1 MISSATGSQAHLLP
15 LRPLT
20 APATAHDKVGEASG
34 RRRTAPAN
42 SVRGLGPGV
51 PRSLL
56 DLSTLAGLGR
66 QAASEG
72 DAAAAPSSTAAPGP
86 ELKPEQ
92 DREVDELERADAEIR
107 RHEAAHTSAGG
118 RYAGAPS
125 FEYQVGPDGKRYAV
139 AGEVPI
145 DVSPVA
151 GDPRATIAKMQVV
164 KRAAN
169 APASPSAQDR
179 AVAAT
184 AAKVEAQARAEL
196 QSERAEATAGEGGAA
211 TPGAEAATPHQGSR
225 QPGAAE
231 PHSARPVSGA
241 KDDSAPPAN
250 RLSEVVAGRYAE
262 TASIVGEVRAP
273 VGVADVS
280 SAVATPRFERFA

>member
-20 APATAHDKVGEASG
+20 VPASAHDKVGEASG

-66 QAASEG
+66 QDAPQG
-72 DAAAAPSSTAAPGP
+72 DAAAPRSPTAAPGP
-86 ELKPEQ
+86 ELSEEQ
-92 DREVDELERADAEIR
+92 DREVAELERADAEIR
-107 RHEAAHTSAGG
+107 RHEAAHASAGG

-125 FEYQVGPDGKRYAV
+125 FAYQVGPDGKRYAV

-164 KRAAN
+164 KRAAS

-196 QSERAEATAGEGGAA
+196 QAERAEAAAGEGGAA
-211 TPGAEAATPHQGSR
+211 TPGAE
-225 QPGAAE
+225 
-231 PHSARPVSGA
+231 
-241 KDDSAPPAN
+241 DDSATPAN
-250 RLSEVVAGRYAE
+250 RFSEIVTARYAE
-262 TASIVGEVRAP
+262 TATIVGAAGAP
-273 VGVADVS
+273 VSVAQVS
-280 SAVATPRFERFA
+280 SAVATARFERFA

>member
-1 MISSATGSQAHLLP
+1 MISSATGSQAHPLP

-20 APATAHDKVGEASG
+20 APASAPDKVGEASG
-34 RRRTAPAN
+34 RRRTAPADT
-42 SVRGLGPGV
+42 VRGLGPGV

-56 DLSTLAGLGR
+56 DLSTLTGLGR
-66 QAASEG
+66 QDAGEG
-72 DAAAAPSSTAAPGP
+72 EAAAAPRASTAAPGP
-86 ELKPEQ
+86 ELSEEQ
-92 DREVDELERADAEIR
+92 DREVAELERADAEIR
-107 RHEAAHTSAGG
+107 RHEAAHASAGG

-125 FEYQVGPDGKRYAV
+125 FAYQVGPDGRRYAV

-164 KRAAN
+164 KRAAS

-184 AAKVEAQARAEL
+184 AAKVEAEARAEL
-196 QSERAEATAGEGGAA
+196 QAERAEAAAGEGGAA
-211 TPGAEAATPHQGSR
+211 TPGAE
-225 QPGAAE
+225 
-231 PHSARPVSGA
+231 
-241 KDDSAPPAN
+241 DDSATPAN
-250 RLSEVVAGRYAE
+250 RFSEIVAARYAE
-262 TASIVGEVRAP
+262 TATIVGAAGAP
-273 VGVADVS
+273 VSVAQVS

>member
-1 MISSATGSQAHLLP
+1 MISSATGSQAYLLP

-34 RRRTAPAN
+34 RKRTAPAD

-66 QAASEG
+66 Q
-72 DAAAAPSSTAAPGP
+72 DAP

-92 DREVDELERADAEIR
+92 DREVAELKRADAEIR
-107 RHEAAHTSAGG
+107 RHEAAHASAGG

-151 GDPRATIAKMQVV
+151 GDPGATIAKMQVV
-164 KRAAN
+164 KRAAS

-184 AAKVEAQARAEL
+184 AAKIEVQARAEL
-196 QSERAEATAGEGGAA
+196 RAERAEAASGDDAA
-211 TPGAEAATPHQGSR
+211 AAPGAEAL
-225 QPGAAE
+225 
-231 PHSARPVSGA
+231 SARPGA
-241 KDDSAPPAN
+241 GGEDDSATPAN
-250 RLSEVVAGRYAE
+250 RLSEFVAARYAE
-262 TASIVGEVRAP
+262 TATIVGEAGAP
-273 VGVADVS
+273 VSVAEAS